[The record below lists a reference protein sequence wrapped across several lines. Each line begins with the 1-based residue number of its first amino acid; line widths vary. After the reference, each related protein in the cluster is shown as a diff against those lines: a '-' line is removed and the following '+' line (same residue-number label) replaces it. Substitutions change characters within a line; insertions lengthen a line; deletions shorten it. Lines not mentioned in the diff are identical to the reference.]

1 MVTGVG
7 NWYNNGRLLID
18 AEATVNP
25 FKWGSA
31 DTTNYALFAALF
43 NTADYGPN
51 GTTVLD
57 NFNDENLATL
67 TASGGEPAA
76 DTGYMRQPLTPIK
89 AVPVT
94 LEPTAPLNYIIYPVN
109 TANVLAFAVNANKT
123 LTAGLIVFY
132 WDFNVKNSLTPP
144 ATAYYPSGA
153 NHADDNECLVLG
165 YAEFIDSQTGLNTW
179 TPSVSSNILY
189 NFEQFVSGGTTYWG
203 ALKDST

>member
-57 NFNDENLATL
+57 NL
-67 TASGGEPAA
+67 TTKTSPLLPHPAA
-76 DTGYMRQPLTPIK
+76 NQQRIRDTCG
-89 AVPVT
+89 
-94 LEPTAPLNYIIYPVN
+94 
-109 TANVLAFAVNANKT
+109 
-123 LTAGLIVFY
+123 
-132 WDFNVKNSLTPP
+132 
-144 ATAYYPSGA
+144 
-153 NHADDNECLVLG
+153 NHSHL
-165 YAEFIDSQTGLNTW
+165 
-179 TPSVSSNILY
+179 
-189 NFEQFVSGGTTYWG
+189 
-203 ALKDST
+203 LKRFR